1 MNKILILAAVV
12 TVFLTGCKNVDNP
25 QRIDGIINAVYT
37 NYEIEKNL
45 NKSKFY
51 LQQKVKNEEISELTS
66 TVIEKCLKRSF
77 SKWNIR
83 F

>member
-1 MNKILILAAVV
+1 MNRILISAFFIVV
-12 TVFLTGCKNVDNP
+12 LLSGCKNIDNI
-25 QRIDGIINAVYT
+25 QRIDGIVNAVYT
-37 NYEIEKNL
+37 NYETEKDI

-66 TVIEKCLKRSF
+66 IVIEKCLNRSF
-77 SKWNIR
+77 SKWNIK

>member
-1 MNKILILAAVV
+1 MNKILILAVV
-12 TVFLTGCKNVDNP
+12 IIVFLTGCKNVDNP

-66 TVIEKCLKRSF
+66 TVIENCLKRSF
-77 SKWNIR
+77 SK
-83 F
+83 